1 MQPFV
6 SQQKEGLIS
15 MARVS
20 KSSVS
25 SWGTINIPRIVVTGV
40 GTINPLGLN
49 VKEFWKGLVAGKS
62 AIGPITRFDSS
73 NFRVKVDAEVHGF
86 DATKYMDLKAIDRTS
101 RTIQFAIAAA
111 KEAIQSAGL
120 DMTQENP
127 ERVGVIIATMTEQGY
142 VVWGWELYQKSGPR
156 RADPLFITK
165 STASAASMHVGMMM
179 GAKGPNSAVNSLCAS
194 GADAIGTAMNFIRLG
209 YADVMIA
216 GGSDASLEPVG
227 MAGIDILGALSHET
241 DPSKACR
248 PFDLNRNGFVYAE
261 GTGLVVLESYEHAR
275 RRGAS
280 ILAEIAGAGWSF
292 DAHDATAPAPESEA
306 YAMRTAL
313 QNARAKIEEV
323 DYINAHGTSTKMNDA
338 CETKAIKMVFG
349 EHAYKIP
356 ISSTKSMIGH
366 SITAAGAIETV
377 ASILIMNKGVIHP
390 TINYETPDPEC
401 DLDYVPNVARPAQ
414 VNVCLKNSFGLGGE
428 NCCLVLKRFNE

>member
-1 MQPFV
+1 MNT
-6 SQQKEGLIS
+6 
-15 MARVS
+15 ARVPKNS
-20 KSSVS
+20 MN
-25 SWGTINIPRIVVTGV
+25 SWGTINIPRVVVTGIA
-40 GTINPLGLN
+40 TINPLGLN
-49 VKEFWKGLVAGKS
+49 VKEFWEGLVAGKS
-62 AIGPITRFDSS
+62 AIGLITHFDAS
-73 NFRVKVDAEVHGF
+73 NFRVKVDAEVRGF

-111 KEAIQSAGL
+111 KEAIQLAGL
-120 DMTQENP
+120 DMAQENSD
-127 ERVGVIIATMTEQGY
+127 RVGVIISTMTEQGY
-142 VVWGWELYQKSGPR
+142 VVRGWELYQKIGPR

-165 STASAASMHVGMMM
+165 STASAASMQVGMML
-179 GAKGPNSAVNSLCAS
+179 GARGPNSSVNSLCAS
-194 GADAIGTAMNFIRLG
+194 GADAIGTATNFIRLG

-227 MAGIDILGALSHET
+227 MAGIDILGALSHEP

-261 GTGLVVLESYEHAR
+261 GTGLVVLESYEHAK
-275 RRGAS
+275 RRGAP
-280 ILAEIAGAGWSF
+280 ILAEVAGAGWSF
-292 DAHDATAPAPESEA
+292 DAHDATAPAPEAEA

-313 QNARAKIEEV
+313 QNARVKIEDV
-323 DYINAHGTSTKMNDA
+323 DYINAHGTSTKLNDA
-338 CETKAIKMVFG
+338 CETKAIKMMFG

-366 SITAAGAIETV
+366 GITAAGAIETV
-377 ASILIMNKGVIHP
+377 AAILIMNKGIIHP
-390 TINYETPDPEC
+390 TINYETPDPDC

-428 NCCLVLKRFNE
+428 NCCLVLKRVSR

>member
-1 MQPFV
+1 
-6 SQQKEGLIS
+6 
-15 MARVS
+15 MARVPKNS
-20 KSSVS
+20 MN
-25 SWGTINIPRIVVTGV
+25 SWGTINIPRVVVTGV
-40 GTINPLGLN
+40 GTINPLGLS
-49 VKEFWKGLVAGKS
+49 VKEFWEGLVAGKS
-62 AIGPITRFDSS
+62 AIGPITHFDSS

-86 DATKYMDLKAIDRTS
+86 DATNYMDLKAVDRTS

-111 KEAIQSAGL
+111 KEAIQSAAL

-127 ERVGVIIATMTEQGY
+127 ERVGVTISTMTEQGY
-142 VVWGWELYQKSGPR
+142 VVWGWELYVKSGPR

-165 STASAASMHVGMMM
+165 STASAASMHVGMML

-194 GADAIGTAMNFIRLG
+194 GADAIGTATNFIRLG

-227 MAGIDILGALSHET
+227 MAGIDILGALSHEP

-261 GTGLVVLESYEHAR
+261 GAGLVVLESYEHAKK
-275 RRGAS
+275 RGAS

-313 QNARAKIEEV
+313 QNAGAKIEEV
-323 DYINAHGTSTKMNDA
+323 DYINAHGTSTKLNDA

-366 SITAAGAIETV
+366 SITAAGAIETI
-377 ASILIMNKGVIHP
+377 AAILIINKGVIHP

-414 VNVCLKNSFGLGGE
+414 VNVCLNNSFGLGGE
-428 NCCLVLKRFNE
+428 NCCLVLKRLKR

>member
-1 MQPFV
+1 
-6 SQQKEGLIS
+6 
-15 MARVS
+15 
-20 KSSVS
+20 
-25 SWGTINIPRIVVTGV
+25 
-40 GTINPLGLN
+40 
-49 VKEFWKGLVAGKS
+49 
-62 AIGPITRFDSS
+62 
-73 NFRVKVDAEVHGF
+73 VKVDAEVHGF

-111 KEAIQSAGL
+111 KEAIQSAAL

-127 ERVGVIIATMTEQGY
+127 ERVGVIISTMTEQGY
-142 VVWGWELYQKSGPR
+142 VVRGWELYQKSGPR

-165 STASAASMHVGMMM
+165 STASAASMQVGMML

-227 MAGIDILGALSHET
+227 MAGIDILGALSHEP
-241 DPSKACR
+241 DPPKACR

-261 GTGLVVLESYEHAR
+261 GVGLVVLESYEHAR
-275 RRGAS
+275 RRGAPV
-280 ILAEIAGAGWSF
+280 LAEIAGAGWSF

-313 QNARAKIEEV
+313 QNAGAKIEEV

-401 DLDYVPNVARPAQ
+401 DLDYVPNIARPAQ

-428 NCCLVLKRFNE
+428 NCCLVFKRLKG

>member
-1 MQPFV
+1 MN
-6 SQQKEGLIS
+6 
-15 MARVS
+15 MAKVS
-20 KSSVS
+20 KNSVNF
-25 SWGTINIPRIVVTGV
+25 WGTINIPRVVVTGM
-40 GTINPLGLN
+40 GTINPLGLS
-49 VKEFWKGLVAGKS
+49 VKEFWEGLVAGKS
-62 AIGPITRFDSS
+62 AIGPITHFDASK
-73 NFRVKVDAEVHGF
+73 FRVKVDAEVRGF

-120 DMTQENP
+120 DMAQENP
-127 ERVGVIIATMTEQGY
+127 ERVGVIISTMTEQGY
-142 VVWGWELYQKSGPR
+142 VVWGWELYQKMGPR

-165 STASAASMHVGMMM
+165 STASAASMQVGMML
-179 GAKGPNSAVNSLCAS
+179 GAKGANSAVNSLCAS
-194 GADAIGTAMNFIRLG
+194 GADAIGTATNFIRLG
-209 YADVMIA
+209 YTDVMIA

-227 MAGIDILGALSHET
+227 MAGIDILGALSHES

-261 GTGLVVLESYEHAR
+261 GTGLVVLESYEHAK

-280 ILAEIAGAGWSF
+280 ILAEVAGAGWSF
-292 DAHDATAPAPESEA
+292 DAHDATAPAPEAEA

-313 QNARAKIEEV
+313 QNARVKIEDV

-338 CETKAIKMVFG
+338 CETKAIKIVFG

-377 ASILIMNKGVIHP
+377 ATILIMNKGIIHP
-390 TINYETPDPEC
+390 TINYETPDPDC

-428 NCCLVLKRFNE
+428 NCCLVLKRVNG

>member
-1 MQPFV
+1 
-6 SQQKEGLIS
+6 
-15 MARVS
+15 MATNNG
-20 KSSVS
+20 KSANFS
-25 SWGTINIPRIVVTGV
+25 STINIPRVVVTGM

-49 VKEFWKGLVAGKS
+49 IKQFWEGLVAGKS
-62 AIGPITRFDSS
+62 AIGLITRFDAS
-73 NFRVKVDAEVHGF
+73 NFRVKVDAEVRDF
-86 DATKYMDLKAIDRTS
+86 DASNYMDLKSVDRTS

-120 DMTQENP
+120 DMTKENP
-127 ERVGVIIATMTEQGY
+127 ERVGVSISTMTEQGY
-142 VVWGWELYQKSGPR
+142 VVWGWELYQKMGPR

-165 STASAASMHVGMMM
+165 STASAASMQVGMML

-194 GADAIGTAMNFIRLG
+194 GTDAIGTAANFIRLG

-227 MAGIDILGALSHET
+227 MAGIDILGALSHEP

-261 GTGLVVLESYEHAR
+261 GAGLVILESYEHAKK
-275 RRGAS
+275 RGAP

-313 QNARAKIEEV
+313 QNAKVEIEEV
-323 DYINAHGTSTKMNDA
+323 DYVNAHGTSTKLNDA
-338 CETKAIKMVFG
+338 CETKALKMVFG

-356 ISSTKSMIGH
+356 ISSTKSMVGH
-366 SITAAGAIETV
+366 GITAAGAIETV
-377 ASILIMNKGVIHP
+377 AAILVMNKGIIHP
-390 TINYETPDPEC
+390 TINYETPDPDC
-401 DLDYVPNVARPAQ
+401 DLDYVPNVARPVQ

-428 NCCLVLKRFNE
+428 NCCLVIKRHNG

>member
-1 MQPFV
+1 
-6 SQQKEGLIS
+6 

-20 KSSVS
+20 KNSVN
-25 SWGTINIPRIVVTGV
+25 SWGTINIPRVVVTGL
-40 GTINPLGLN
+40 GTINPLGLS
-49 VKEFWKGLVAGKS
+49 VKDFWEGLVAGKS
-62 AIGPITRFDSS
+62 AIGPITRFDAS

-86 DATKYMDLKAIDRTS
+86 DATKYMDLKAVDRTS

-111 KEAIQSAGL
+111 KEAIQSAAL
-120 DMTQENP
+120 DMTRENP
-127 ERVGVIIATMTEQGY
+127 ERVGVSISTMTEQGY
-142 VVWGWELYQKSGPR
+142 VVRGWELYQKSGPR

-165 STASAASMHVGMMM
+165 STASAASMQVGMML

-261 GTGLVVLESYEHAR
+261 GVGLVVLESYEHAR
-275 RRGAS
+275 KRGAS

-313 QNARAKIEEV
+313 QNARVKSEEV
-323 DYINAHGTSTKMNDA
+323 DYINAHGTSTKLNDA

-428 NCCLVLKRFNE
+428 NCCLVFKRLKG

>member
-1 MQPFV
+1 MTT
-6 SQQKEGLIS
+6 
-15 MARVS
+15 ARVPENS
-20 KSSVS
+20 MNYRGAV
-25 SWGTINIPRIVVTGV
+25 NVPRVVVTGM
-40 GTINPLGLN
+40 GTINPLGLS
-49 VKEFWKGLVAGKS
+49 VGEYWEGLVTGKS
-62 AIGPITRFDSS
+62 AIGPITHFDSS

-86 DATKYMDLKAIDRTS
+86 DATKYMDLKAVDRTS

-111 KEAIQSAGL
+111 KEAIQSASL
-120 DMTQENP
+120 DMTQEIP
-127 ERVGVIIATMTEQGY
+127 ERVGVIISTMTEQGY
-142 VVWGWELYQKSGPR
+142 VVWGWEQYQKTGPR
-156 RADPLFITK
+156 RGADPLFITK
-165 STASAASMHVGMMM
+165 STASAASMQVGMML

-194 GADAIGTAMNFIRLG
+194 GADSIGTATNFIRLG

-227 MAGIDILGALSHET
+227 VAGIDILGALSHEP

-248 PFDLNRNGFVYAE
+248 PFDLNRNGFIYAE
-261 GTGLVVLESYEHAR
+261 GVGLVVLESYEHAK
-275 RRGAS
+275 RRGAP
-280 ILAEIAGAGWSF
+280 ILAELAGAGWSF
-292 DAHDATAPAPESEA
+292 DAHDATAPAPEAEA

-313 QNARAKIEEV
+313 QNAGVKIE
-323 DYINAHGTSTKMNDA
+323 DINYINAHGTSTKLNDA
-338 CETKAIKMVFG
+338 CETKAIKIMFG

-366 SITAAGAIETV
+366 VITAAGAIETI
-377 ASILIMNKGVIHP
+377 AAILVIKKGIIHP
-390 TINYETPDPEC
+390 TINYETPDPDC

>member
-1 MQPFV
+1 M
-6 SQQKEGLIS
+6 
-15 MARVS
+15 
-20 KSSVS
+20 
-25 SWGTINIPRIVVTGV
+25 NIPRVVVTGI
-40 GTINPLGLN
+40 GTINPLGLS
-49 VKEFWKGLVAGKS
+49 VKKFWEGLVAGKS
-62 AIGPITRFDSS
+62 AIGPITHFDPS

-111 KEAIQSAGL
+111 KEAIQSAAL

-127 ERVGVIIATMTEQGY
+127 ERVGVIISTMTEQGY
-142 VVWGWELYQKSGPR
+142 VVWGWELYKKSGPR

-165 STASAASMHVGMMM
+165 STASAASMQVGMML

-216 GGSDASLEPVG
+216 GGSDASLEPVS
-227 MAGIDILGALSHET
+227 MAGIDILGALSHEP

-261 GTGLVVLESYEHAR
+261 GAGLVVLESYEHAR

-292 DAHDATAPAPESEA
+292 DAHDATAPAPELEA

-323 DYINAHGTSTKMNDA
+323 DYINAHGTSTKMNDV

-377 ASILIMNKGVIHP
+377 AAILIMNKGIIHP

-428 NCCLVLKRFNE
+428 NCCLVLKRVKR